1 MNFKLLIL
9 FLLVFSLVSCL
20 NGNILVTIEGN
31 EIDSDYFNDVYA
43 LSGGG
48 MSKLQ
53 FFNDVM
59 IPDEIL
65 FIEAERK
72 GIEEPT
78 DLEIEKVISDFGGD
92 SLKEN
97 TGLSNSKLKELVK
110 KKIIVA
116 KLLIKVLPPPLVT
129 DDEINQFYSRVE
141 NLPSGTSRADV
152 HLLLTKAKSEML
164 KRDYV
169 LSIVSNYKIE
179 IAGNVE
185 ELLGN

>member
-1 MNFKLLIL
+1 M
-9 FLLVFSLVSCL
+9 S
-20 NGNILVTIEGN
+20 
-31 EIDSDYFNDVYA
+31 DSWKA
-43 LSGGG
+43 P
-48 MSKLQ
+48 K
-53 FFNDVM
+53 
-59 IPDEIL
+59 
-65 FIEAERK
+65 K
-72 GIEEPT
+72 
-78 DLEIEKVISDFGGD
+78 
-92 SLKEN
+92 
-97 TGLSNSKLKELVK
+97 LVK

-169 LSIVSNYKIE
+169 LSIVPNYKIE

-185 ELLGN
+185 ELLEN

>member
-20 NGNILVTIEGN
+20 NGKIVTINGEG
-31 EIDSDYFNDVYA
+31 IDSDYFNDVYA

-48 MSKLQ
+48 MSKIQ

-65 FIEAERK
+65 FIEAKRK

-78 DLEIEKVISDFGGD
+78 SLEIEKVITDFGGD

-97 TGLSNSKLKELVK
+97 TGLEFPGLHP
-110 KKIIVA
+110 I
-116 KLLIKVLPPPLVT
+116 
-129 DDEINQFYSRVE
+129 
-141 NLPSGTSRADV
+141 
-152 HLLLTKAKSEML
+152 
-164 KRDYV
+164 
-169 LSIVSNYKIE
+169 
-179 IAGNVE
+179 
-185 ELLGN
+185 